1 MRNTIAA
8 HALKV
13 AMARGRKMSK
23 ARYYRKQAEICS
35 RLATAAGS
43 SERAT
48 RLKVLALEMLLRAE
62 NASAVA
68 EVAAAPTCG
77 DLAAACGNHDQ

>member
-1 MRNTIAA
+1 MS
-8 HALKV
+8 HA
-13 AMARGRKMSK
+13 S
-23 ARYYRKQAEICS
+23 YYRKQAEICT

-62 NASAVA
+62 SANAVA
-68 EVAAAPTCG
+68 EVAAAPIRG
-77 DLAAACGNHDQ
+77 DLAAARSNRDK